1 MQLRIQRTY
10 SVTVEIQNRIQKL
23 KLRTVT
29 RIHTYVTNTTS
40 FQNEKSRKKKRRKPS
55 TQKGINK
62 AKTS

>member
-40 FQNEKSRKKKRRKPS
+40 FQNEKSRKKKKEKTGDPER
-55 TQKGINK
+55 NK
-62 AKTS
+62 